1 MAQRWWDTFRDDKVT
16 YTKLIDAEV
25 ATKPTFFR
33 NIHPLL
39 DTFIAV
45 REEVGRSV
53 YYRLTGEPP
62 R

>member
-1 MAQRWWDTFRDDKVT
+1 MAQRWWEVFRDDKVT

-39 DTFIAV
+39 DTFVAV
-45 REEVGRSV
+45 KEEVGRSV

-62 R
+62 K